1 MMTDNG
7 HGPPSVTEPNMNDIA
22 NAVAEHRLA
31 ELDVGLGKLHRLDIN
46 G

>member
-31 ELDVGLGKLHRLDIN
+31 ELDVGKTLLS
-46 G
+46 